1 MHTQLHYSET
11 WTKNENT
18 KEKQGRGWTGMI
30 HCWEQKSQEH
40 TNKPIYALTAKN
52 KPFFFFFS
60 VGPRYTTQWA
70 RGQGWRV
77 FQPMYYFHSL
87 HGHQQGASVTLLV
100 TLNKGA
106 QFTPCKGSE
115 KVKCRVQTSAH
126 RWVNTPWRVLTAQ
139 PFFFFSNKAHVRR
152 VRNKQ
157 CNNKLNGKPH
167 KFFSLL

>member
-1 MHTQLHYSET
+1 MQHCSQH
-11 WTKNENT
+11 WM
-18 KEKQGRGWTGMI
+18 KQGCIHNSTIPRHEQRMRILKKNRVEGGQGWYTV
-30 HCWEQKSQEH
+30 ENRKARSTR
-40 TNKPIYALTAKN
+40 TNLYMLWQRKISL
-52 KPFFFFFS
+52 FFFFS

-115 KVKCRVQTSAH
+115 RVKCRVQTSAH

-139 PFFFFSNKAHVRR
+139 PFFFF
-152 VRNKQ
+152 
-157 CNNKLNGKPH
+157 
-167 KFFSLL
+167 F